1 MQSLYFAYGSNLS
14 TPRLRGRVESA
25 VVVGPAVLR
34 GRRLTTDKRGRD
46 GSGKANLVPDRVGEV
61 WGVVYAIRDEHWP
74 ALDACEAGYERLRVG
89 VHTERERVLAWTY
102 VSQKLA
108 EDPVPFS
115 WYKRLIV
122 SGASSFT
129 APGSGWRARPSS
141 PSWPACVSTCR
152 TVSMISGR
160 STSRRLLLSRHLLCA
175 DGSGP

>member
-122 SGASSFT
+122 EGAREHGL
-129 APGSGWRARPSS
+129 PGPWLRFLESLPEKPGE
-141 PSWPACVSTCR
+141 
-152 TVSMISGR
+152 
-160 STSRRLLLSRHLLCA
+160 
-175 DGSGP
+175 